1 MLTVFHLQTYRL
13 PLLNIEFVFAKDMVY
28 LVKTYYFR

>member
-13 PLLNIEFVFAKDMVY
+13 TLLNMVFVFAKDMVY
-28 LVKTYYFR
+28 LVKTYFFR